1 MNWINMLGPWQ
12 WLLLAS
18 IPPAILSLY
27 FLKLKRRECAV
38 PSTMLWRKA
47 IEDLHVNS
55 IWQKLR
61 QNLLLYLQLLF
72 VALLMLACIRPGW
85 SGMNR
90 AGERRI
96 YIIDHSASMQATDEI
111 PSRLTLAK
119 AHATKLIQDAAS
131 DDVAMVIATSDRASV
146 EQGFTNNKSLL
157 LNGVDRIA
165 PTAHTTDIREALR
178 VAAGLANP
186 GRASFED
193 SVDIQVADAIP
204 ATVYILSDGAVGQL
218 DDTELGQLKIEYVPI
233 GQPQTQNVAIL
244 GFALQ
249 RAQNTSDSSDKIE
262 AFARIILHD
271 SNPTISTPIETTA
284 SLYWNDELL
293 DAQKITLEPGR
304 EFGLQFEVD
313 RIDSG
318 SLKLQIDH
326 TDTLPL
332 DNVAFAAIRP
342 NRQVN
347 VLLITNGNTAL
358 ERALQTSRIAQMAQ
372 VTIETKSFLDS
383 QDYAN
388 AAADSK
394 YDLIVFDRCAPK
406 KMPEAN
412 TLFFGSVP
420 PPDIQPAPQSIT
432 TPTSNPT
439 ATPSATPTATP
450 TTTPTTVPS
459 SSNADTTTNT
469 DSNADSA
476 WVFGEP
482 AGPVI
487 IVDVNRSH
495 PISQYLEMASVG
507 IVESRTVKPPAGGTV
522 LMIADIGPVC
532 AVAPRGAY
540 QDAVL
545 GFDLIR
551 PTEEGTEINSDW
563 GIKRSFPVFVYS
575 AVEQLAGGITEASAP
590 TVQPGWP
597 IHLTLSNRFANYE
610 IKNPSG
616 NVTNIERGSDGRF
629 LFTQTEEIGVYEVY
643 AQGIA
648 EPVERFCVNLFS
660 SRESNLQVGLELKTG
675 AESISAT
682 DTTIRARQ
690 ETWRWWLL
698 LALGLLTL
706 EWIVFNRRAFV

>member
-96 YIIDHSASMQATDEI
+96 YIIDHSASMQATDET
-111 PSRLTLAK
+111 PSRLELAK

-193 SVDIQVADAIP
+193 SVDVQVADAIP

-233 GQPQTQNVAIL
+233 GQPETQNVAIL

-249 RAQNTSDSSDKIE
+249 RPQNTSESSDKIE
-262 AFARIILHD
+262 AFARIVLHE
-271 SNPTISTPIETTA
+271 SIPPSSTSANSTPIETTA

-293 DAQKITLEPGR
+293 DAQKIKLEPGR
-304 EFGLQFEVD
+304 EIGLQFEVD
-313 RIDSG
+313 RVDSG

-326 TDTLPL
+326 PDPLPL

-372 VTIETKSFLDS
+372 VTIETRSFLDS
-383 QDYAN
+383 QDYAS

-420 PPDIQPAPQSIT
+420 PA
-432 TPTSNPT
+432 
-439 ATPSATPTATP
+439 
-450 TTTPTTVPS
+450 VPS
-459 SSNADTTTNT
+459 SDASNNASNNAVSNTSNDTSGTTATDTVTANT
-469 DSNADSA
+469 NADSSTDTNTNSA
-476 WVFGEP
+476 WIFGEP
-482 AGPVI
+482 TGPVI

-545 GFDLIR
+545 GFDLVR

-563 GIKRSFPVFVYS
+563 GIKRSFPIFIYS

-597 IHLTLSNRFANYE
+597 IHLTLSNRFTNYE

-616 NVTNIERGSDGRF
+616 NTTNIERGSDGRF

-660 SRESNLQVGLELKTG
+660 SRESNLQVGLELNTG

>member
-96 YIIDHSASMQATDEI
+96 YIIDHSASMQATDET
-111 PSRLTLAK
+111 PSRLELAK

-193 SVDIQVADAIP
+193 SVDVQVADAIP

-233 GQPQTQNVAIL
+233 GQPETQNVAIL

-249 RAQNTSDSSDKIE
+249 RPQNTSESSDKIE
-262 AFARIILHD
+262 AFARIVLHE
-271 SNPTISTPIETTA
+271 SIPPSSTSANSTPIETTA

-293 DAQKITLEPGR
+293 DAQKIKLEPGR
-304 EFGLQFEVD
+304 EIGLQFEVD
-313 RIDSG
+313 RVDSG

-326 TDTLPL
+326 PDPLPL

-372 VTIETKSFLDS
+372 VTIETRSFLDS
-383 QDYAN
+383 QDYAS

-420 PPDIQPAPQSIT
+420 PA
-432 TPTSNPT
+432 
-439 ATPSATPTATP
+439 
-450 TTTPTTVPS
+450 VPS
-459 SSNADTTTNT
+459 SDASNNASNNAVSNTSNDTSGTTATDTVTANT
-469 DSNADSA
+469 NADS
-476 WVFGEP
+476 
-482 AGPVI
+482 
-487 IVDVNRSH
+487 S
-495 PISQYLEMASVG
+495 
-507 IVESRTVKPPAGGTV
+507 
-522 LMIADIGPVC
+522 
-532 AVAPRGAY
+532 
-540 QDAVL
+540 
-545 GFDLIR
+545 
-551 PTEEGTEINSDW
+551 
-563 GIKRSFPVFVYS
+563 
-575 AVEQLAGGITEASAP
+575 
-590 TVQPGWP
+590 
-597 IHLTLSNRFANYE
+597 
-610 IKNPSG
+610 
-616 NVTNIERGSDGRF
+616 
-629 LFTQTEEIGVYEVY
+629 
-643 AQGIA
+643 
-648 EPVERFCVNLFS
+648 
-660 SRESNLQVGLELKTG
+660 
-675 AESISAT
+675 T
-682 DTTIRARQ
+682 DTNTNFQ
-690 ETWRWWLL
+690 LM
-698 LALGLLTL
+698 
-706 EWIVFNRRAFV
+706 F